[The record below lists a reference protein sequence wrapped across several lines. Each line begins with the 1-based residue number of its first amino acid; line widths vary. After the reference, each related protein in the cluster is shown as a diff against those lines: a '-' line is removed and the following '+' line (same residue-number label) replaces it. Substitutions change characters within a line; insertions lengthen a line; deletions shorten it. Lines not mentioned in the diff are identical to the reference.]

1 MHKNTLLKNL
11 HRFKTATPFKEQTVV
26 KDHVSEGCLMTQE
39 ITQDPTWNEKSY
51 NSKLKLRVYP
61 DAGFR
66 VIFFPVPFSKISS
79 LSAVSLDFA
88 LSEKKKP
95 FKAKDEV
102 GKSTHLPWTLAW
114 AGPITE
120 QELARDSAWFRGP
133 EGLVAL
139 GGLRRRQGGIRNS
152 GAGGLW
158 SGRGRASVG
167 AGPHPCGSVG
177 TLAQCPVLVTQGL
190 LRLAWMPQGP
200 GQSHLMLAARGQ
212 QRIIL

>member
-102 GKSTHLPWTLAW
+102 GKVNTPALDPGVGRADHG
-114 AGPITE
+114 AGAGKGLCLVPG
-120 QELARDSAWFRGP
+120 SRGP
-133 EGLVAL
+133 GGL
-139 GGLRRRQGGIRNS
+139 GGPEEKTGRDQAS